1 MSNLEEYFTFFKNVF
16 SITYKNRQEIINPPK
31 NYDILLTIICIIFNF
46 NEEEIPY
53 LKIYQQNNLINEDNY
68 LNLSNLKDFVI
79 KLNIKNEKDEL
90 NSLIKNK

>member
-46 NEEEIPY
+46 NEEEKAY

-68 LNLSNLKDFVI
+68 LNLSNIKDFVI

>member
-1 MSNLEEYFTFFKNVF
+1 MSNLEEHFTLFKNVF
-16 SITYKNRQEIINPPK
+16 SITYKNRQEVINPPK
-31 NYDILLTIICIIFNF
+31 NYDKLLDIICITFKI
-46 NEEEIPY
+46 NEDEKAY